1 MTGSMTTPPSAIAQP
16 HPSKTFFPKNLSTMP
31 KGRPRKAD
39 SARLA
44 EPIARRPAAGSSS
57 RRQAEPATRAASVEE
72 PETAPTR

>member
-1 MTGSMTTPPSAIAQP
+1 MAR
-16 HPSKTFFPKNLSTMP
+16 
-31 KGRPRKAD
+31 GRPRNRAE
-39 SARLA
+39 SARPA

>member
-1 MTGSMTTPPSAIAQP
+1 MTTPPSAIAQP
-16 HPSKTFFPKNLSTMP
+16 LHPSKTFFPKNLSTMAR
-31 KGRPRKAD
+31 GRPRNRAE
-39 SARLA
+39 SARPA